1 MVASVDPGFAEEFYR
16 SMKLGEHSA
25 IVLRG
30 LDGVVRAAYGFTAP
44 LANESTSPPLAAAL
58 ARSSEGQFWSAGKND
73 GINRLASYKVVAG
86 YPLVVVIGETE
97 RHIFA
102 DYDQHRTIYIAL
114 AAALTFLVLI
124 AVAASIHRQS
134 SLEQTNIRFNT
145 ALENMTHGL
154 CMFDANKRLVI
165 CNDRY
170 ASLYRLPP
178 ELLKVGT
185 SHEAIIA
192 HRVTNGLLKGEKDA
206 GAVDKKL
213 GALGKH
219 SSDRISSRIDE
230 LADGRLIRV
239 TRQPMKDGGWVAT
252 HEDITERHAL
262 ENQRETMIAQ
272 ESRRVLTENAIVS
285 FRGRVEEM
293 LSIVSA
299 STNAMKSTA
308 GALIASSNETT
319 QHAEG
324 ALHESNEASANV
336 SLVAGSAEQL
346 SASIAEINLQLAQTT
361 DLVASAVTK
370 AKASNSEYEGL
381 AQAATKIGDVVK
393 LIRNIAGQTN
403 LLALNATI
411 EAARAGEAG
420 RGFAVVA
427 AEVKSLAVETAKATE
442 EIARHILAV
451 QESTGGAVEAVHGI
465 EDSMH
470 EINTRASSAAA
481 SILQQNAATSE
492 ISRNAA
498 NAARG
503 TGMVVA
509 ALGKVSDAAAGTRT
523 AAETVLNASTSV
535 DTSVGG
541 LRAEIEGFLNK
552 VAV

>member
-1 MVASVDPGFAEEFYR
+1 MTLQHLLKWLRALLQPAP
-16 SMKLGEHSA
+16 MLGLA
-25 IVLRG
+25 MIAVLWLG
-30 LDGVVRAAYGFTAP
+30 LIYLLSDHHGT
-44 LANESTSPPLAAAL
+44 LANPA
-58 ARSSEGQFWSAGKND
+58 
-73 GINRLASYKVVAG
+73 
-86 YPLVVVIGETE
+86 E
-97 RHIFA
+97 RQAIFLP
-102 DYDQHRTIYIAL
+102 IVIAL
-114 AAALTFLVLI
+114 TLLELV
-124 AVAASIHRQS
+124 AMAASIRRHH

-154 CMFDANKRLVI
+154 CMFDGNKRLVI
-165 CNDRY
+165 FNDRY
-170 ASLYRLPP
+170 ASLYMLPR

-185 SHEAIIA
+185 THEAIIA
-192 HRVTNGLLKGEKDA
+192 HRVMNGLLKGEKSA
-206 GAVDKKL
+206 GAVDQKL
-213 GALGKH
+213 GALGKL
-219 SSDRISSRIDE
+219 SSEKISTRIDE
-230 LADGRLIRV
+230 LSDGSLIRV

-252 HEDITERHAL
+252 HEDITERHRL
-262 ENQRETMIAQ
+262 ENQRDNMLAQ
-272 ESRRVLTENAIVS
+272 ENRRLLTESAIVT
-285 FRGRVEEM
+285 FRGRIEEM
-293 LSIVSA
+293 LGIVST
-299 STNAMKSTA
+299 STDAMKSTA
-308 GALIASSNETT
+308 GALIVSSHETT

-324 ALHESNEASANV
+324 ALRESNDASANV

-361 DLVASAVTK
+361 EQVTNAV
-370 AKASNSEYEGL
+370 AKAQASNGEYAAL
-381 AQAATKIGDVVK
+381 TQAAEKIGDVVK

-470 EINTRASSAAA
+470 EISTRATSAST

-492 ISRNAA
+492 ISRNAV

-503 TGMVVA
+503 TSMVVA
-509 ALGKVSDAAAGTRT
+509 VLGKVSEAAIGTRI
-523 AAETVLNASTSV
+523 AAETVLNASNSV
-535 DTSVGG
+535 DASVGN